1 MKKKEI
7 RVWYSEY
14 TAITD
19 LVPEQQEVV
28 RAAEEASKIAYAP
41 YSGFYVGAAVK
52 LANGNIIKGNNQEN
66 AAYPSGIC
74 AERVAMWSAMANN
87 LDTKIKCI
95 AIVSVAK
102 KTGDIIPVTPC
113 GSCRQAL
120 LEYETLQGKPIQ
132 VIMYTKN
139 RMVIVFD
146 SIANLLPMQFDG
158 KVLKGVN

>member
-1 MKKKEI
+1 MEKKEI
-7 RVWYSEY
+7 RLWYSEY
-14 TAITD
+14 PAMTD

-28 RAAEEASKIAYAP
+28 RAAEEASKMAYAP

-52 LANGNIIKGNNQEN
+52 LENGTIIKGNNQEN

-87 LDTKIKCI
+87 SGTRIKCI

-120 LEYETLQGKPIQ
+120 LEYEILQEKPIQ
-132 VIMYTKN
+132 VIMYAKK
-139 RMVIVFD
+139 RRVIVFD

-158 KVLKGVN
+158 DVLKGS

>member
-120 LEYETLQGKPIQ
+120 LEYEMLQGKPIQ